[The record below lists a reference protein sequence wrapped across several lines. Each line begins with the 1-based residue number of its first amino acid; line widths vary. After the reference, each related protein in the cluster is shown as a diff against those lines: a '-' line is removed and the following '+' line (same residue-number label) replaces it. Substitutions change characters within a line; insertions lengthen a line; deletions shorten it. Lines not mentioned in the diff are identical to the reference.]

1 MDCLES
7 LSQELLIARGAY
19 STIRA
24 LHEDRKADLSKLCG
38 VLTSLASQILRHMQP
53 GNAIQPGS
61 VADLFTEARLTIEKM
76 DDCATDI
83 AELARQRIELK
94 PLAWGK

>member
-1 MDCLES
+1 MNPLDDTTLMV
-7 LSQELLIARGAY
+7 LRGQY

-24 LHEDRKADLSKLCG
+24 AHEDRKADLAKLCG
-38 VLTSLASQILRHMQP
+38 VLTSLSSQILRHMQP
-53 GNAIQPGS
+53 DNAIQPGS
-61 VADLFTEARLTIEKM
+61 TAPLFAEAWTALDAMVT
-76 DDCATDI
+76 CSHDI